1 MRIAVNTRLLLKGK
15 LEGIGWFTYE
25 TLKRITVQH
34 PEHEFFFIFDRQY
47 DQDFVFANNV
57 TPIVLNP
64 PTRHPFL
71 WILWFEYHIPK
82 LLKKI
87 SADIFVSTD
96 GYISLKTNIPQVDVI
111 HDINF
116 AHNPKQLPR
125 LTSWYYNKYFP
136 KFAHKAIQ
144 IGTVSEYSKKDICT
158 TYGIPA
164 EKISVCYNGS
174 NEKYKPIEESEKA
187 LIREKYSHGKKYL
200 VFVGALS
207 PRKNVEGLLK
217 SFEIFKTRYDLDVN
231 LIIVGGTLHKTESI
245 EKVYSEMDYQDNVI
259 FTGRLD
265 TDELCKIVAA
275 SECLTYI
282 PHFEGFGIPLLEAM
296 HAETAIISGNTTS
309 LPEVVGDAALLC
321 SPTDYEKVAEY
332 MYQICSDK
340 NLRDNLINKG
350 KQQRQKFSWQ
360 LSSEKLWK
368 CIEVAIKNSE
378 KC

>member
-1 MRIAVNTRLLLKGK
+1 MKIAVNTRLLLKGK

-34 PEHEFFFIFDRQY
+34 PEHEFFFIFDRKY
-47 DQDFVFANNV
+47 DDDFIFADNV

-71 WILWFEYHIPK
+71 WILWFEYRIPR

-87 SADIFVSTD
+87 GADIFVSTD
-96 GYISLKTNIPQVDVI
+96 GYISLRTDIPQVDVI

-136 KFAHKAIQ
+136 KFAHKATH
-144 IGTVSEYSKKDICT
+144 IGTVSEYSKKDICK
-158 TYGIPA
+158 TYNIEA

-174 NEKYKPIEESEKA
+174 NENYVPIDETEKINIRNKYA
-187 LIREKYSHGKKYL
+187 NGKKFI

-207 PRKNVEGLLK
+207 PRKNVEGLLRA
-217 SFEIFKTRYDLDVN
+217 FEIFKNRYDLDIN
-231 LIIVGGTLHKTESI
+231 LVIVGGALHKTESI
-245 EKVYSEMDYQDNVI
+245 EKAYSEMDFKENVL
-259 FTGRLD
+259 FTGRLE
-265 TDELCKIVAA
+265 TTELCKVVAS
-275 SECLTYI
+275 SECLAYI

-296 HAETAIISGNTTS
+296 YAETAIISGNTTS

-321 SPTDYEKVAEY
+321 APTDYEKVAEY
-332 MYQICSDK
+332 MNCICSDQ
-340 NLRDNLINKG
+340 NLRNDLIEKG
-350 KQQRQKFSWQ
+350 RLQRQKFSWQ
-360 LSSEKLWK
+360 LSAEKLWK
-368 CIEVAIKNSE
+368 CIETAINK
-378 KC
+378 